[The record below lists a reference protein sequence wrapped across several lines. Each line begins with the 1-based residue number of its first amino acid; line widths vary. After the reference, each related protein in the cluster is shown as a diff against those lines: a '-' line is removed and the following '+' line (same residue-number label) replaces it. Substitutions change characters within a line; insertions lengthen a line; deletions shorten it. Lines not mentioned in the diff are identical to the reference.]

1 MEIYRAVA
9 GRQVIIPIVSTD
21 VSAATGTFTVSS
33 NPADD
38 FDVVVDGVTVTVTR
52 AGTAAATTDAIAS
65 AITSA
70 ISATTITSIATAVSD
85 GTSIVTL
92 TAAANGTGGN
102 ALTISCA
109 EGGVA
114 ASGATLSGAGTGVV
128 VGDLTVKATSNS
140 AYLSDP
146 AVTLQLALS
155 ELSSSAAPGW
165 YELRV
170 IPPAEGAIY
179 MSVAVGSYSTEFVI
193 QSDFAGLD
201 FLGETQAAATGDYVF
216 TVKDASDNA
225 VEGVLV
231 RVYDSGGTSFVTS
244 STTNSSGKVTFALP
258 AGTYNL
264 RMSKS
269 GYDFSESN
277 PTEITVVSNA
287 SNPPVISEL
296 VPSTCAAA
304 DTIAIKGLSFHATS
318 SEVLFG
324 SSSVSPTAVSSDGTV
339 LTVVVPSGSDTAV
352 SVKVRKPDP
361 ADSTAY
367 LTSNILSLTRS

>member
-9 GRQVIIPIVSTD
+9 GRQVLIPIASTD
-21 VSAATGTFTVSS
+21 MSAATGKFTVSS

-38 FDVVVDGVTVTVTR
+38 FDVIVDGVTVTVTR

-70 ISATTITSIATAVSD
+70 ITATTITTITTAVSD
-85 GTSIVTL
+85 GTSEVTL
-92 TAAANGTGGN
+92 TATTAGAAGN
-102 ALTISCA
+102 SLAISCA
-109 EGGVA
+109 ESGVS
-114 ASGATLSGAGTGVV
+114 ASGVTLSGAGTGVA

-146 AVTLQLALS
+146 ATTLQMGLS
-155 ELSSSAAPGW
+155 ELSSSSAPGW
-165 YELRV
+165 YELKV
-170 IPPAEGAIY
+170 IPQAEGIIY
-179 MSVAVGSYSTEFVI
+179 MTVSVGTYSGEFAI

-231 RVYDSGGTSFVTS
+231 RVFDSGGSGYVTRS
-244 STTNSSGKVTFALP
+244 STNSSGKVTFALP

-269 GYDFSESN
+269 GYDFSSSN
-277 PTEITVVSNA
+277 PTEITVTANSANA
-287 SNPPVISEL
+287 PIISDL
-296 VPSTCAAA
+296 TPSSCSAT
-304 DTIAIKGLSFHATS
+304 DTIAVRGLNFHLTS

-324 SSSVSPTAVSSDGTV
+324 SSSATPTAVSSDGKL

-361 ADSTAY
+361 EDSSSY
-367 LTSNILSLTRS
+367 LTSNVLSLTRS